1 MANKTDKKTKKEI
14 KRKTININNTK
25 NYGEDQEEVIRF
37 IRLIIIILVVVLG
50 VYLFSRA
57 FISKDLFGKKEEER
71 ESVEGTVNYNTTI
84 IGAMLNKP
92 EEEYYVI
99 MYDTETSQAAYY
111 SNLVTAYKKNTEPL
125 KIYMADLNN
134 ELNKKYISEKNH
146 LKVSNINDLTV
157 KDIGLV
163 KIKNGAIIASYNTID
178 EISKELEYK
187 KDAKNN

>member
-71 ESVEGTVNYNTTI
+71 KTIEGTVNYNATI

-92 EEEYYVI
+92 EKEYYVI
-99 MYDTETSQAAYY
+99 MYDTETPQAAYY

-125 KIYMADLNN
+125 KVYMADLNN

>member
-57 FISKDLFGKKEEER
+57 FISKDLFGKKAEER

-134 ELNKKYISEKNH
+134 ELNKKYISEKNN

-157 KDIGLV
+157 KDVGLV